1 MKAACEVC
9 GSPLRASPNRVEID
23 GAVMVVCNNC
33 AKLGKPLGAS
43 RPGQTGDGGSLQE
56 QHSGFKVRGL
66 APRPAP
72 IALTIESDFEVD
84 PDYYLKVRQAR
95 EKMGLSQEQLGSR
108 LNEKPSVIRMVE
120 SKKLKPDVTL
130 TRKLMHELKINL
142 LISRLRTRRWQDRPL
157 NPNRA
162 LLVTHPDRD
171 TIEEAESLARAAG
184 YEPIGLVTQ
193 GFLQHAKYGVG
204 SGKAE
209 ELARLAQEKEADLIV
224 FDSALRASQAYS
236 LAKLCKVEVKDRE
249 KVILEIFAMRASTAE
264 AKLQVQLAELEYE
277 LPRARESVKMA
288 RQGEQPGF
296 FGLGKYEADV
306 YTRMM
311 KSRISTLKRKVEAVD
326 KRREIFREHRR
337 KLAFPTI
344 ALAGYTA
351 AGKTSL
357 FNRLTGESKSVDA
370 GVFTTLAPTTRA
382 IMIGDR
388 KTLLTDTV
396 GFISNLPTYL
406 IESFKSTLEEISYA
420 SIVFLLLDV
429 SQSARSS

>member
-1 MKAACEVC
+1 V
-9 GSPLRASPNRVEID
+9 
-23 GAVMVVCNNC
+23 
-33 AKLGKPLGAS
+33 
-43 RPGQTGDGGSLQE
+43 
-56 QHSGFKVRGL
+56 
-66 APRPAP
+66 
-72 IALTIESDFEVD
+72 
-84 PDYYLKVRQAR
+84 
-95 EKMGLSQEQLGSR
+95 
-108 LNEKPSVIRMVE
+108 
-120 SKKLKPDVTL
+120 
-130 TRKLMHELKINL
+130 
-142 LISRLRTRRWQDRPL
+142 
-157 NPNRA
+157 
-162 LLVTHPDRD
+162 
-171 TIEEAESLARAAG
+171 
-184 YEPIGLVTQ
+184 GLVTQ
-193 GFLQHAKYGVG
+193 RFLQHAKYGVG

-209 ELARLAQEKEADLIV
+209 ELARAVEEKGADLV
-224 FDSALRASQAYS
+224 LFDSALRASQAYA

-249 KVILEIFAMRASTAE
+249 KVILEIFAMRAATAE
-264 AKLQVQLAELEYE
+264 AKLQVQLAELVYE
-277 LPRARESVKMA
+277 LPRARESVKLA

-311 KSRISTLKRKVEAVD
+311 KSRVTTLKKKVEGVA

-382 IMIGDR
+382 MMVGER

-396 GFISNLPTYL
+396 GFISKLPAYL

-420 SIVFLLLDV
+420 SVVLVLLDV
-429 SQSARSS
+429 SQSAEKFLRSYESSAQALTELMVKPSRAIIVLNKCDLAPAELIEERKRELGPVDIVEVSSKTGQGVESLLKLADSKLNQVAEEDGIEGRVAL

>member
-1 MKAACEVC
+1 V
-9 GSPLRASPNRVEID
+9 
-23 GAVMVVCNNC
+23 
-33 AKLGKPLGAS
+33 
-43 RPGQTGDGGSLQE
+43 
-56 QHSGFKVRGL
+56 
-66 APRPAP
+66 
-72 IALTIESDFEVD
+72 
-84 PDYYLKVRQAR
+84 
-95 EKMGLSQEQLGSR
+95 
-108 LNEKPSVIRMVE
+108 
-120 SKKLKPDVTL
+120 
-130 TRKLMHELKINL
+130 
-142 LISRLRTRRWQDRPL
+142 
-157 NPNRA
+157 
-162 LLVTHPDRD
+162 
-171 TIEEAESLARAAG
+171 
-184 YEPIGLVTQ
+184 GLVTQ
-193 GFLQHAKYGVG
+193 SFLHHAKYGIG
-204 SGKAE
+204 TGKAE
-209 ELARLAQEKEADLIV
+209 ELAREVKEKGADLV
-224 FDSALRASQAYS
+224 LFDSALRASQAYS
-236 LAKLCKVEVKDRE
+236 LAKLCKVETKDRE
-249 KVILEIFAMRASTAE
+249 KVILEIFAMRASTSE

-288 RQGEQPGF
+288 RTGEQPGF

-311 KSRISTLKRKVEAVD
+311 KSRISTLKRKVEDVA

-357 FNRLTGESKSVDA
+357 FNRLTGESKEVEA

-429 SQSARSS
+429 SQSSEKFIRSYESSARALTELKVKPSRAIVVLNKCDLAPAELIEERKRLLGPIDVMEVSASTGQGVDDLLALAGTKLDQVAEEEGIEGKVAL

>member
-1 MKAACEVC
+1 M
-9 GSPLRASPNRVEID
+9 
-23 GAVMVVCNNC
+23 
-33 AKLGKPLGAS
+33 
-43 RPGQTGDGGSLQE
+43 
-56 QHSGFKVRGL
+56 
-66 APRPAP
+66 
-72 IALTIESDFEVD
+72 
-84 PDYYLKVRQAR
+84 
-95 EKMGLSQEQLGSR
+95 
-108 LNEKPSVIRMVE
+108 
-120 SKKLKPDVTL
+120 
-130 TRKLMHELKINL
+130 
-142 LISRLRTRRWQDRPL
+142 
-157 NPNRA
+157 
-162 LLVTHPDRD
+162 
-171 TIEEAESLARAAG
+171 
-184 YEPIGLVTQ
+184 VTQ
-193 GFLQHAKYGVG
+193 SFLHHAKYGVG

-209 ELARLAQEKEADLIV
+209 ELAEAVREKAADLVI
-224 FDSALRASQAYS
+224 FDSALRASQAYA

-249 KVILEIFAMRASTAE
+249 KLILEIFAMRATTAE

-277 LPRARESVKMA
+277 IPRARESVKMA

-311 KSRISTLKRKVEAVD
+311 KSRVSTLKKKVEAVE

-382 IMIGDR
+382 VMVGER

-420 SIVFLLLDV
+420 SVVFLLLDV
-429 SQSARSS
+429 SQSAEKFIRSYESSAQALAELAVKPSRAIFVLNKCDLAPAELIEERKRELGPVDVVEVSSRTGQGLENLLRTADVKLTEVAEEEGIEGKVTL

>member
-1 MKAACEVC
+1 MPV
-9 GSPLRASPNRVEID
+9 
-23 GAVMVVCNNC
+23 
-33 AKLGKPLGAS
+33 
-43 RPGQTGDGGSLQE
+43 
-56 QHSGFKVRGL
+56 
-66 APRPAP
+66 
-72 IALTIESDFEVD
+72 
-84 PDYYLKVRQAR
+84 
-95 EKMGLSQEQLGSR
+95 
-108 LNEKPSVIRMVE
+108 
-120 SKKLKPDVTL
+120 
-130 TRKLMHELKINL
+130 
-142 LISRLRTRRWQDRPL
+142 
-157 NPNRA
+157 
-162 LLVTHPDRD
+162 
-171 TIEEAESLARAAG
+171 
-184 YEPIGLVTQ
+184 GLVTQ
-193 GFLQHAKYGVG
+193 GFLHHAKYGVG
-204 SGKAE
+204 TGKAE
-209 ELARLAQEKEADLIV
+209 ELARAVKEMGADLVI
-224 FDSALRASQAYS
+224 FDSGLRASQAYS

-264 AKLQVQLAELEYE
+264 AKLQVQLAELVYE

-311 KSRISTLKRKVEAVD
+311 KSRVTTLKKKVEGVA

-337 KLAFPTI
+337 KLSFPTI

-382 IMIGDR
+382 VMVGNR

-396 GFISNLPTYL
+396 GFISNLPPYL

-420 SIVFLLLDV
+420 SVVFLLLDV
-429 SQSARSS
+429 SQSAEKFLRSYESSAQALTELMVKPSKAIIVLNKCDLAPAELIEERKRSLGPVDMVEISSKTGQGVESLLRLADSQLSEVAEEEGIEGRVPLN

>member
-1 MKAACEVC
+1 
-9 GSPLRASPNRVEID
+9 
-23 GAVMVVCNNC
+23 
-33 AKLGKPLGAS
+33 
-43 RPGQTGDGGSLQE
+43 
-56 QHSGFKVRGL
+56 
-66 APRPAP
+66 
-72 IALTIESDFEVD
+72 
-84 PDYYLKVRQAR
+84 
-95 EKMGLSQEQLGSR
+95 MG
-108 LNEKPSVIRMVE
+108 I
-120 SKKLKPDVTL
+120 
-130 TRKLMHELKINL
+130 
-142 LISRLRTRRWQDRPL
+142 
-157 NPNRA
+157 
-162 LLVTHPDRD
+162 
-171 TIEEAESLARAAG
+171 
-184 YEPIGLVTQ
+184 VTQ
-193 GFLQHAKYGVG
+193 GYLHHAKYGVG
-204 SGKAE
+204 TGKAE
-209 ELARLAQEKEADLIV
+209 ELAREVREKGADIIL
-224 FDSALRASQAYS
+224 FDSALRASQGYA

-249 KVILEIFAMRASTAE
+249 KVILEIFSMRASTAE

-311 KSRISTLKRKVEAVD
+311 KSRVSTLKKKVEGVA

-382 IMIGDR
+382 VMVGDR

-396 GFISNLPTYL
+396 GFISNLPAYL

-420 SIVFLLLDV
+420 SVVFLLLDV
-429 SQSARSS
+429 SQSAEKFIRSYESSAQAMAELMVKPSRVIIVLNKCDLAPAELIEERRRELGPVVLAEVSSKTGQGVENLLRLADSKLSEVAAEEGIEGKVPL

>member
-1 MKAACEVC
+1 ME
-9 GSPLRASPNRVEID
+9 
-23 GAVMVVCNNC
+23 
-33 AKLGKPLGAS
+33 
-43 RPGQTGDGGSLQE
+43 
-56 QHSGFKVRGL
+56 
-66 APRPAP
+66 
-72 IALTIESDFEVD
+72 
-84 PDYYLKVRQAR
+84 
-95 EKMGLSQEQLGSR
+95 EKG
-108 LNEKPSVIRMVE
+108 
-120 SKKLKPDVTL
+120 
-130 TRKLMHELKINL
+130 
-142 LISRLRTRRWQDRPL
+142 
-157 NPNRA
+157 
-162 LLVTHPDRD
+162 
-171 TIEEAESLARAAG
+171 
-184 YEPIGLVTQ
+184 
-193 GFLQHAKYGVG
+193 
-204 SGKAE
+204 
-209 ELARLAQEKEADLIV
+209 ADLV
-224 FDSALRASQAYS
+224 LFDSALRASQAYS

-311 KSRISTLKRKVEAVD
+311 KSRISTLKKKVEGVA

-357 FNRLTGESKSVDA
+357 FNLLTGESKSVDA
-370 GVFTTLAPTTRA
+370 GVFTTLAPTTRGV
-382 IMIGDR
+382 MVGNR

-396 GFISNLPTYL
+396 GFISNLPAYL

-420 SIVFLLLDV
+420 SVVFLLLDV
-429 SQSARSS
+429 SQSAEKFIRSYESSAQALADLMVKPSRAIFVLNKCDLAPAELTEERKRQLGPVEVAEISSKTGQGVGNLLQLADAKLREVAEEEGLEGKVPL

>member
-1 MKAACEVC
+1 
-9 GSPLRASPNRVEID
+9 
-23 GAVMVVCNNC
+23 
-33 AKLGKPLGAS
+33 
-43 RPGQTGDGGSLQE
+43 
-56 QHSGFKVRGL
+56 
-66 APRPAP
+66 
-72 IALTIESDFEVD
+72 
-84 PDYYLKVRQAR
+84 
-95 EKMGLSQEQLGSR
+95 
-108 LNEKPSVIRMVE
+108 
-120 SKKLKPDVTL
+120 
-130 TRKLMHELKINL
+130 
-142 LISRLRTRRWQDRPL
+142 
-157 NPNRA
+157 
-162 LLVTHPDRD
+162 
-171 TIEEAESLARAAG
+171 
-184 YEPIGLVTQ
+184 
-193 GFLQHAKYGVG
+193 VG

-209 ELARLAQEKEADLIV
+209 ELAAAVREKGADLV
-224 FDSALRASQAYS
+224 LFDSALRASQAYS

-249 KVILEIFAMRASTAE
+249 KLILEIFAMRTSTAE

-288 RQGEQPGF
+288 RKGEQPGF

-311 KSRISTLKRKVEAVD
+311 KSRISTLKKKVEGVA

-382 IMIGDR
+382 VMVGER

-396 GFISNLPTYL
+396 GFISNLPAYL
-406 IESFKSTLEEISYA
+406 VESFKSTLEEISYA
-420 SIVFLLLDV
+420 SVVFLLLDV
-429 SQSARSS
+429 SQSAEKFLRSFESSAQALTELMVKPSRTIFVLNKCDLAPAELIQERKRELGSVEMAEVSATTGQGLENLLRLADSKLSEVAEEEGIEGRVPL

>member
-1 MKAACEVC
+1 MT
-9 GSPLRASPNRVEID
+9 
-23 GAVMVVCNNC
+23 
-33 AKLGKPLGAS
+33 
-43 RPGQTGDGGSLQE
+43 RPD
-56 QHSGFKVRGL
+56 
-66 APRPAP
+66 
-72 IALTIESDFEVD
+72 SDTV
-84 PDYYLKVRQAR
+84 
-95 EKMGLSQEQLGSR
+95 
-108 LNEKPSVIRMVE
+108 
-120 SKKLKPDVTL
+120 
-130 TRKLMHELKINL
+130 
-142 LISRLRTRRWQDRPL
+142 
-157 NPNRA
+157 
-162 LLVTHPDRD
+162 
-171 TIEEAESLARAAG
+171 EEAEALAKAAG
-184 YEPIGLVTQ
+184 YEPVGLVTQ
-193 GFLQHAKYGVG
+193 GFLHHAKYGVG

-209 ELARLAQEKEADLIV
+209 EVAQAVREKEADLV
-224 FDSALRASQAYS
+224 LFDSTLRASQAYA

-288 RQGEQPGF
+288 RQREQPGF

-311 KSRISTLKRKVEAVD
+311 KSRVSTLKKKVEGVA

-382 IMIGDR
+382 VMVGQR

-396 GFISNLPTYL
+396 GFISNLPAYL
-406 IESFKSTLEEISYA
+406 VESFKSTLEEISYA
-420 SIVFLLLDV
+420 SVVFLLLDV
-429 SQSARSS
+429 SQSAEKFIRSYESSAQALADLMVKPSRAIFVLNKCDLAPAELIQERKRELGPVDIVEISSKTGQGVEDLIRLADVKLRQAAEEEGIQGKVPL

>member
-1 MKAACEVC
+1 MT
-9 GSPLRASPNRVEID
+9 
-23 GAVMVVCNNC
+23 
-33 AKLGKPLGAS
+33 
-43 RPGQTGDGGSLQE
+43 RPD
-56 QHSGFKVRGL
+56 
-66 APRPAP
+66 
-72 IALTIESDFEVD
+72 SDTV
-84 PDYYLKVRQAR
+84 
-95 EKMGLSQEQLGSR
+95 
-108 LNEKPSVIRMVE
+108 
-120 SKKLKPDVTL
+120 
-130 TRKLMHELKINL
+130 
-142 LISRLRTRRWQDRPL
+142 
-157 NPNRA
+157 
-162 LLVTHPDRD
+162 
-171 TIEEAESLARAAG
+171 EEAEALAKAAG
-184 YEPIGLVTQ
+184 YEPVGLVTQ
-193 GFLQHAKYGVG
+193 GFLHHAKYGVG

-209 ELARLAQEKEADLIV
+209 EVAQAVREKEADLV
-224 FDSALRASQAYS
+224 LFDSTLRASQAYA

-288 RQGEQPGF
+288 RQREQPGF

-311 KSRISTLKRKVEAVD
+311 KSRVSTLKKKVEGVA

-382 IMIGDR
+382 VMVGQR

-396 GFISNLPTYL
+396 GFISNLPAYL
-406 IESFKSTLEEISYA
+406 VESFKSTLEEISYA
-420 SIVFLLLDV
+420 SVVFLLLDV
-429 SQSARSS
+429 SQSAEKFIRSYESSAQALADLMVKPSRAIFVLNKCDLAPAELIQERKRELGPVDIVEISSKTGQGVEDLISLADVKLRQAAEEEGIQGKVPL